1 MANLFEIDNK
11 INELLESDAQRSDE
25 LTDLETGEI
34 ASLEELLNQLEIEQK
49 TKIENIGCYIK
60 NIAADVDALKLEEKK
75 LAERRKVKENQIERL
90 KNYLSMNLQEAG
102 YNKFETSRVVLSF
115 RTSKAIEIAEGT
127 ELDDEFLTVK
137 VTKEANKKALKEAIE
152 TGFEIE
158 GVKLVEKK
166 NIQIK

>member
-1 MANLFEIDNK
+1 MASLYDITNQIDD
-11 INELLESDAQRSDE
+11 ILASDLQRDEELVDG
-25 LTDLETGEI
+25 ETGEI
-34 ASLEELLNQLEIEQK
+34 VSVEQRLDQLEIDQK

-60 NIAADVDALKLEEKK
+60 NIAADVEGLKAEEKK

-102 YNKFETSRVVLSF
+102 YTKFETSRVVLSF

>member
-1 MANLFEIDNK
+1 MASLYDITNQIDD
-11 INELLESDAQRSDE
+11 ILASDLQRDEELVDG
-25 LTDLETGEI
+25 ETGEI
-34 ASLEELLNQLEIEQK
+34 VSVEQRLDQLEIDQK

-127 ELDDEFLTVK
+127 ELDEEFLTVK

>member
-1 MANLFEIDNK
+1 MANLFEINNK
-11 INELLESDAQRSDE
+11 INELLETAAQRNDE
-25 LTDLETGEI
+25 LTDLETGQI
-34 ASLEELLNQLEIEQK
+34 ASLEELLDQLELDQK

-60 NIAADVDALKLEEKK
+60 NIAADVEGLKAEEKK

-102 YNKFETSRVVLSF
+102 YTKFETSRVVLSF

-127 ELDDEFLTVK
+127 ELDEEFLTVK

>member
-1 MANLFEIDNK
+1 MANLFEINNK
-11 INELLESDAQRSDE
+11 INELLETDAQRNDE

-34 ASLEELLNQLEIEQK
+34 ASLEELLDQLELDQK

-60 NIAADVDALKLEEKK
+60 NIAVDVEGLKAEEKK

-90 KNYLSMNLQEAG
+90 KAYLSMNLQEAG
-102 YNKFETSRVVLSF
+102 YTKFETSRVVLSF

>member
-1 MANLFEIDNK
+1 
-11 INELLESDAQRSDE
+11 
-25 LTDLETGEI
+25 
-34 ASLEELLNQLEIEQK
+34 
-49 TKIENIGCYIK
+49 
-60 NIAADVDALKLEEKK
+60 
-75 LAERRKVKENQIERL
+75 
-90 KNYLSMNLQEAG
+90 MNLQEAG